1 MPAFSSRRLFAL
13 PIVAAVGFT
22 LAIAAAF
29 SNSASAG
36 PPTVVAL
43 YQSQGCSSCPPANEN
58 ILTLTDRPEL
68 LVLSFGVIYWDR
80 LGWKDTFASRENTQL
95 QYDYTNGGLKR
106 HFVATPQVVIN
117 GQIDILGNKRAELM
131 RAVDGAKLSAN
142 APAVTLS
149 GARLTVAAAASA
161 PAGGADIWLVRYD
174 PRTVQVPIQAG
185 ENGGLTPP
193 QCRPRTGPHRWM
205 ERQGCNL
212 RPSGGDRPRLPHRH
226 PRAGCVGRAQHRFVQ
241 GPAAD
246 FVFNHVPRHR
256 HKGLPMTS
264 RTLFASIPA
273 AALALS
279 VAACSPASE
288 DPMAADAM
296 KPAGN

>member
-22 LAIAAAF
+22 LAIAVAF

-43 YQSQGCSSCPPANEN
+43 YQSQGCLSCPPANEN

-185 ENGGLTPP
+185 ENGGLT
-193 QCRPRTGPHRWM
+193 
-205 ERQGCNL
+205 
-212 RPSGGDRPRLPHRH
+212 LPHRNVVH
-226 PRAGCVGRAQHRFVQ
+226 ELVRIGGWNGKAATYVLPAATDPAYRTAILVQ
-241 GPAAD
+241 GVSGGPSIAL
-246 FVFNHVPRHR
+246 F
-256 HKGLPMTS
+256 KGLLLTS
-264 RTLFASIPA
+264 SSTTCRGTDTKDFL
-273 AALALS
+273 
-279 VAACSPASE
+279 
-288 DPMAADAM
+288 
-296 KPAGN
+296 